1 MLSRSQVFIELINE
15 HTVQQGAIN
24 FGSRP
29 NRGDIDHVAEELKE
43 KAATMYAEDD

>member
-29 NRGDIDHVAEELKE
+29 NRGDIDHVAEDLKKKSE
-43 KAATMYAEDD
+43 NLYDDE